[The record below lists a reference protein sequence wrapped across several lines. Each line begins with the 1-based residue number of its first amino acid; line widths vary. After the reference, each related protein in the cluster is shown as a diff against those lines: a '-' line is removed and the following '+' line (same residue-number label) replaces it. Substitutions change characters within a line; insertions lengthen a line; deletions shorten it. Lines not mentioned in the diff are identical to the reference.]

1 MSPPSNT
8 SAPTV
13 TDLDG
18 TAERVVTCSEVTRT
32 FSRGGTGGWLSGGD
46 RRAETVTA
54 VADVSL
60 AVSRGEF
67 VGLAGPSGS
76 GKSTL
81 LHLLAGLDV
90 PTSGTVT
97 LAGRDVGSL
106 SPRGRTALRLDHV
119 GVVFQHFHLLSSL
132 SARANVAAPLIELG
146 HSKRQRRERATT
158 LLERVGLGDRIDH
171 KPGELSGGERQRVAV
186 ARALSTAPDLV
197 IADEPTGELD
207 TATGARV
214 LDVLADVASDC
225 AVIVASHDHQALDR
239 VERVIRLRDGRRED
253 EGADATRG
261 ENETMSGHE

>member
-1 MSPPSNT
+1 MSPSPDRSPAT
-8 SAPTV
+8 ATEPAT
-13 TDLDG
+13 
-18 TAERVVTCSEVTRT
+18 TAERVVTCSDVTRT
-32 FSRGGTGGWLSGGD
+32 FSRGGTGGWLSGDD

-60 AVSRGEF
+60 SVTRGEF

-106 SPRGRTALRLDHV
+106 STRARTALRLEHV
-119 GVVFQHFHLLSSL
+119 GVVFQHFYLLSSL
-132 SARANVAAPLIELG
+132 SARANVATPLIELG
-146 HSKRQRRERATT
+146 YSKTQRRERATT
-158 LLERVGLGDRIDH
+158 LLEQVGLGDRIEH
-171 KPGELSGGERQRVAV
+171 RPGELSGGERQRVAV

-207 TATGARV
+207 TATGERV
-214 LDVLADVASDC
+214 LDVLADVATDC
-225 AVIVASHDHQALDR
+225 AVVVASHDPQALDR
-239 VERVIRLRDGRRED
+239 AERVIRLRDGRRED
-253 EGADATRG
+253 DD
-261 ENETMSGHE
+261 